1 MITIL
6 GREIPNRL
14 DELTIEQF
22 ENITELSNNKEIDPI
37 DRHLQ
42 IFASLGIPE
51 KEFFDYDVADFIELV
66 KEFNS
71 APKIEYPTIENLE
84 VEGYNYTAK
93 MKLTVRDTKLIEKI
107 AINKPKG
114 YVSEIAA
121 IMFKRDDLTPAEHYA
136 DAHIKH
142 KANLF
147 KKLKAN
153 IAIPYL
159 MFIATKI
166 NHQVDAGSDTP
177 TDSPAEA
184 VE

>member
-37 DRHLQ
+37 DRHLL

-71 APKIEYPTIENLE
+71 APKIEYPTIETLE
-84 VEGYNYTAK
+84 VDGYNYTAK

-136 DAHIKH
+136 EAH
-142 KANLF
+142 L
-147 KKLKAN
+147 KLKAKLIKELKAN
-153 IAIPYL
+153 VAIPYL
-159 MFIATKI
+159 LFITNKLAK
-166 NHQVDAGSDTP
+166 QVEDVT
-177 TDSPAEA
+177 AEA

>member
-6 GREIPNRL
+6 GRDIPNHL

-22 ENITELSNNKEIDPI
+22 EVITELSNNKELDAV
-37 DRHLQ
+37 DKHLQ

-51 KEFFDYDVADFIELV
+51 SEFHDVDVADFIEYTNQ
-66 KEFNS
+66 FNNI
-71 APKIEYPTIENLE
+71 PEIEYPTIETLE
-84 VEGYNYTAK
+84 VDGYNYTAK

-147 KKLKAN
+147 KKLTAD

-166 NHQVDAGSDTP
+166 NHQVDNGSDTT
-177 TDSPAEA
+177 TDIPAEA

>member
-66 KEFNS
+66 KDFNS
-71 APKIEYPTIENLE
+71 APKIEYPTIETLE
-84 VEGYNYTAK
+84 VDGYNYTAK

-107 AINKPKG
+107 AIAKPKG
-114 YVSEIAA
+114 YISEILA
-121 IMFKRDDLTPAEHYA
+121 IMFKRDDLTATEHYA
-136 DAHIKH
+136 DAH
-142 KANLF
+142 L
-147 KKLKAN
+147 KLKAKMIKELN
-153 IAIPYL
+153 ASIAMPYL
-159 MFIATKI
+159 LFIAKKI
-166 NHQVDAGSDTP
+166 SKQV
-177 TDSPAEA
+177 EK
-184 VE
+184 VEDVTETVE